1 MCIFAPPKQTLPPPS
16 PRGAWGVNN
25 KYRTMNIII
34 AGDGEVGVHL
44 AQSLTELDHNITV
57 VDPHS
62 ELLKRLESET
72 DLLTITGDSTS
83 PQVLKDA
90 NVADC
95 DLFLSVLHEESI
107 NLVTCILAKKLKAKK
122 TVARITNAELL
133 TPKHR
138 EMFRDLGV
146 DEMVCPER
154 IAAKEITNLLN
165 NSEATEFFDFSGGL
179 LTMYVIRLDSGSPV
193 AGHNVKELTQM
204 HPDLQVRVVAL
215 LRNGTTIIPHSDTV
229 FQGGD
234 LAYIIGRANQLEN
247 INRVVGKEAVSIRKT
262 MIAGGGRIGRYAAMT
277 LQDKMRIT
285 LIEEDRQRAEELSAL
300 LDNTLIIHGDAT
312 DIELLK
318 EEGLQNT
325 DAFIGVTN
333 SSETN
338 VLTCLHAKRLGV
350 KRTIALVE
358 NTGFIDIS
366 QDIGIDTIINKKLI
380 TASYIARFIVKGDA
394 VSSKWLSGTNA
405 EVIELMVG
413 KWSPA
418 TRKPIGELDIPQG
431 ATIGGII
438 RGRETLLPSRELQL
452 KQDDKVVIFTLPKA
466 MAPMARLFD

>member
-1 MCIFAPPKQTLPPPS
+1 
-16 PRGAWGVNN
+16 
-25 KYRTMNIII
+25 MNIII

-44 AQSLTELDHNITV
+44 AKSLTELDHNITV

-62 ELLKRLESET
+62 ELLKRLESDN

-83 PQVLKDA
+83 PQVLQDA
-90 NVADC
+90 NVGDC
-95 DLFLSVLHEESI
+95 DLFLSVLHEESV
-107 NLVTCILAKKLKAKK
+107 NLVSCILAKKLKAKK

-133 TPKHR
+133 SPKHR

-165 NSEATEFFDFSGGL
+165 NSAATEFFDFSGGL
-179 LTMYVIRLDSGSPV
+179 LTMYVVRLDADSPV
-193 AGHNVKELTQM
+193 IDHNVKELTQTY
-204 HPDLQVRVVAL
+204 PDLEVRVVAL
-215 LRNGTTIIPHSDTV
+215 LRNGFTLIPHSDTV
-229 FQGGD
+229 FKHGD
-234 LAYIIGRANQLEN
+234 LAYIIGRANQLEG
-247 INRVVGKEAVSIRKT
+247 INEAVGKQRVSIRNT

-285 LIEEDRQRAEELSAL
+285 LIEENRQRAEELSAL
-300 LDNTLIIHGDAT
+300 LDDTLIIHGDAT

-318 EEGLQNT
+318 EEGLQNA
-325 DAFIGVTN
+325 DAFIGVTD

-405 EVIELMVG
+405 EVLELMVG

-418 TRKPIGELDIPQG
+418 TRKPIGGLPIPEG
-431 ATIGGII
+431 ATIGGVI
-438 RGRETLLPSRELQL
+438 RGRETILPNRELQL
-452 KQDDKVVIFTLPKA
+452 KQGDKVVIFTLPKA
-466 MAPMARLFD
+466 MAEMAKLFD

>member
-1 MCIFAPPKQTLPPPS
+1 
-16 PRGAWGVNN
+16 
-25 KYRTMNIII
+25 MNIII

-44 AQSLTELDHNITV
+44 AKSLSELDHNITV

-62 ELLKRLESET
+62 ELLKRLESES

-83 PQVLKDA
+83 PQVLIDA

-146 DEMVCPER
+146 DELVCPER

-165 NSEATEFFDFSGGL
+165 NSVATEFFDFSGGL
-179 LTMYVIRLDSGSPV
+179 LAMYVIRLDADSPV
-193 AGHNVKELTQM
+193 IGHNVKELTQTY
-204 HPDLQVRVVAL
+204 PELQVRVVAL
-215 LRNGTTIIPHSDTV
+215 LRNGDTLIPHSDTV
-229 FQGGD
+229 FRSGD
-234 LAYIIGRANQLEN
+234 LAYIIGRANQLDG
-247 INRVVGKEAVSIRKT
+247 INRAVGKHSVSIRNT

-300 LDNTLIIHGDAT
+300 LDDTLIIHGDAT

-318 EEGLQNT
+318 EEGLLNA
-325 DAFIGVTN
+325 DAFIGVTD

-358 NTGFIDIS
+358 NTGFIGIS

-418 TRKPIGELDIPQG
+418 TRKPIGELDIPEG
-431 ATIGGII
+431 ATIGGVI
-438 RGRETLLPSRELQL
+438 RGRETILPNRELQL
-452 KQDDKVVIFTLPKA
+452 KQGDKVVLFTLPKA
-466 MAPMARLFD
+466 MAAMAKLFD

>member
-1 MCIFAPPKQTLPPPS
+1 
-16 PRGAWGVNN
+16 
-25 KYRTMNIII
+25 MNIII

-44 AQSLTELDHNITV
+44 AKSLTELDYNITV

-72 DLLTITGDSTS
+72 DLMTITGDSTS
-83 PQVLKDA
+83 PQVLTDA

-95 DLFLSVLHEESI
+95 DLFLSVLHDESV

-122 TVARITNAELL
+122 TVARISNAELL

-138 EMFRDLGV
+138 EMFRELGV
-146 DEMVCPER
+146 DELVCPER
-154 IAAKEITNLLN
+154 IAAREITNLLN
-165 NSEATEFFDFSGGL
+165 NSVATEFFDFSGGL
-179 LTMYVIRLDSGSPV
+179 LTMYVVRIDEGSPV
-193 AGHNVKELTQM
+193 VGHDVKELATE
-204 HPDLQVRVVAL
+204 HPDLQVRVVAI
-215 LRNGTTIIPHSDTV
+215 LRRGETLIPHRGMALRPD
-229 FQGGD
+229 D
-234 LAYIIGRANQLEN
+234 LVYLIGRTNQMEGV
-247 INRVVGKEAVSIRKT
+247 NRVVGKHAVSIRRT

-285 LIEEDRQRAEELSAL
+285 LIEEDRKRAEELSAL
-300 LDNTLIIHGDAT
+300 LDNTLIISGDAT
-312 DIELLK
+312 DIDLLK
-318 EEGLQNT
+318 EEGLENV
-325 DAFIGVTN
+325 DAFIGVTD

-405 EVIELMVG
+405 EVMELIVG
-413 KWSPA
+413 KRAAA
-418 TRKPIGELDIPQG
+418 TKVPLGELEIPEG
-431 ATIGGII
+431 ATVGGVI
-438 RGRETLLPSRELQL
+438 RGRETLLPSRDLQL
-452 KQDDKVVIFTLPKA
+452 MQGDKVVIFTLPKSMSA
-466 MAPMARLFD
+466 MVKLFD

>member
-1 MCIFAPPKQTLPPPS
+1 
-16 PRGAWGVNN
+16 
-25 KYRTMNIII
+25 MNIII

-44 AQSLTELDHNITV
+44 AKSLSELDHNITV

-62 ELLKRLESET
+62 ELLKRLESES

-83 PQVLKDA
+83 PQVLIDA

-146 DEMVCPER
+146 DELVCPER

-165 NSEATEFFDFSGGL
+165 NSVATEFFDFSGGL
-179 LTMYVIRLDSGSPV
+179 LAMYVIRLDADSPV
-193 AGHNVKELTQM
+193 IGHDVKELTQTY
-204 HPDLQVRVVAL
+204 PELQVRVVAL
-215 LRNGTTIIPHSDTV
+215 LRNGDTLIPHSDTV
-229 FQGGD
+229 FRSGD
-234 LAYIIGRANQLEN
+234 LAYIIGRANQLDG
-247 INRVVGKEAVSIRKT
+247 INRAVGKHSVSIRNT

-300 LDNTLIIHGDAT
+300 LDDTLIIHGDAT

-318 EEGLQNT
+318 EEGLLNA
-325 DAFIGVTN
+325 DAFIGVTD

-418 TRKPIGELDIPQG
+418 TRKPIGELDIPEG
-431 ATIGGII
+431 ATIGGVI
-438 RGRETLLPSRELQL
+438 RGRETILPNRELQL
-452 KQDDKVVIFTLPKA
+452 KQGDKVVLFTLPKA
-466 MAPMARLFD
+466 MAAMAKLFD

>member
-1 MCIFAPPKQTLPPPS
+1 
-16 PRGAWGVNN
+16 
-25 KYRTMNIII
+25 MNIII

-83 PQVLKDA
+83 PQVLKEA

-107 NLVTCILAKKLKAKK
+107 NLMTCILAKKLKAKK

-133 TPKHR
+133 APKHR

-165 NSEATEFFDFSGGL
+165 NTVATEFFDFSGGL
-179 LTMYVIRLDSGSPV
+179 LTMYVIRLDAGTPV
-193 AGHNVKELTQM
+193 AGHNVRELTQM
-204 HPDLQVRVVAL
+204 HPDLQVRVVAI
-215 LRNGTTIIPHSDTV
+215 LRNGNTIIPHGDTI

-247 INRVVGKEAVSIRKT
+247 INRVVGKEAVSIRNT

-277 LQDKMRIT
+277 LQDRMRIT
-285 LIEEDRQRAEELSAL
+285 LIEENRQRAEELSAL
-300 LDNTLIIHGDAT
+300 RDDTLVIHGDAT

-318 EEGLQNT
+318 EEGLLNA
-325 DAFIGVTN
+325 DAFIGVTD

-338 VLTCLHAKRLGV
+338 VLTCLHARRLGV

-413 KWSPA
+413 KWAPA
-418 TRKPIGELDIPQG
+418 TRKTIGELDIPQG

-438 RGRETLLPSRELQL
+438 RGRETLLPSRDLQL
-452 KQDDKVVIFTLPKA
+452 KQDDKVVVFTLPKA
-466 MAPMARLFD
+466 MAAMAKLFD

>member
-1 MCIFAPPKQTLPPPS
+1 MYFCS
-16 PRGAWGVNN
+16 PFLKPR
-25 KYRTMNIII
+25 RMNIII

-133 TPKHR
+133 SPKHR

-179 LTMYVIRLDSGSPV
+179 LTMYVIRLDAGSPV
-193 AGHNVKELTQM
+193 SGHNVKELTQL

-215 LRNGTTIIPHSDTV
+215 LRNGNTIIPHSDTV

-234 LAYIIGRANQLEN
+234 LAYIIGRANQMEA
-247 INRVVGKEAVSIRKT
+247 INRVVGKQTVSIRNT

-285 LIEEDRQRAEELSAL
+285 Q
-300 LDNTLIIHGDAT
+300 
-312 DIELLK
+312 
-318 EEGLQNT
+318 
-325 DAFIGVTN
+325 
-333 SSETN
+333 
-338 VLTCLHAKRLGV
+338 CP
-350 KRTIALVE
+350 
-358 NTGFIDIS
+358 
-366 QDIGIDTIINKKLI
+366 
-380 TASYIARFIVKGDA
+380 ARRHPHHP
-394 VSSKWLSGTNA
+394 W
-405 EVIELMVG
+405 
-413 KWSPA
+413 
-418 TRKPIGELDIPQG
+418 R
-431 ATIGGII
+431 
-438 RGRETLLPSRELQL
+438 RHRH
-452 KQDDKVVIFTLPKA
+452 
-466 MAPMARLFD
+466 

>member
-1 MCIFAPPKQTLPPPS
+1 MCIFAPPKQS
-16 PRGAWGVNN
+16 HHAGAWWVE
-25 KYRTMNIII
+25 KQRRTMNIII

-193 AGHNVKELTQM
+193 AGHNVKELTQL
-204 HPDLQVRVVAL
+204 HSDLQVRVVAL
-215 LRNGTTIIPHSDTV
+215 LRNGNTIIPHGDTV
-229 FQGGD
+229 FQSGD

-247 INRVVGKEAVSIRKT
+247 INRVVGKEAVNIRNT

-285 LIEEDRQRAEELSAL
+285 LIEENRQRAEELSAL
-300 LDNTLIIHGDAT
+300 LDDTLIIHGDAT

-318 EEGLQNT
+318 EEGLQNA
-325 DAFIGVTN
+325 DAFIGVTD

-405 EVIELMVG
+405 EVLELMVG

-452 KQDDKVVIFTLPKA
+452 KQGDKVVVFTLPKA
-466 MAPMARLFD
+466 MAAIARLFD

>member
-1 MCIFAPPKQTLPPPS
+1 
-16 PRGAWGVNN
+16 
-25 KYRTMNIII
+25 MNIII

-44 AQSLTELDHNITV
+44 AKSLTELDHNITV

-72 DLLTITGDSTS
+72 DLLTIAGDSTS
-83 PQVLKDA
+83 PQVLEDA

-95 DLFLSVLHEESI
+95 DLFLSVLHDESI
-107 NLVTCILAKKLKAKK
+107 NLVTCILAKKLKAKR

-133 TPKHR
+133 SPKHR

-165 NSEATEFFDFSGGL
+165 NSAATEFFDFSGGL
-179 LTMYVIRLDSGSPV
+179 LTMYVVRLEENSPV
-193 AGHNVKELTQM
+193 VGRSVPEATADY
-204 HPDLQVRVVAL
+204 PDLQARVVAL
-215 LRNGTTIIPHSDTV
+215 LRGGETIIPHSDTV
-229 FQGGD
+229 FRGGD

-247 INRVVGKEAVSIRKT
+247 INRVVGKQAVSIRNI

-277 LQDKMRIT
+277 LQDRMRIT
-285 LIEEDRQRAEELSAL
+285 LIEENRRRAEELSAQ
-300 LDNTLIIHGDAT
+300 LDSPLIIHGDAT

-318 EEGLQNT
+318 EEGLQNV
-325 DAFIGVTN
+325 DAFIGVTD

-405 EVIELMVG
+405 EVIELVVG
-413 KWSPA
+413 KHAPA
-418 TRKPIGELDIPQG
+418 TRRPIGELEIPYG

-438 RGRETLLPSRELQL
+438 RGRETILPSRELELQHG
-452 KQDDKVVIFTLPKA
+452 DKVVVFTLPKA
-466 MAPMARLFD
+466 MAAMARLFG

>member
-1 MCIFAPPKQTLPPPS
+1 
-16 PRGAWGVNN
+16 
-25 KYRTMNIII
+25 MNIII

-44 AQSLTELDHNITV
+44 AKSLSELDHNITV

-62 ELLKRLESET
+62 ELLKRLESES

-83 PQVLKDA
+83 PQVLIDA

-146 DEMVCPER
+146 DELVCPER

-165 NSEATEFFDFSGGL
+165 NSVATEFFDFSGGL
-179 LTMYVIRLDSGSPV
+179 LAMYVIRLDADSPV
-193 AGHNVKELTQM
+193 IGHNVKELTQTY
-204 HPDLQVRVVAL
+204 PELQVRVVAL
-215 LRNGTTIIPHSDTV
+215 LRNGDTLIPHSDTV
-229 FQGGD
+229 FRSGD
-234 LAYIIGRANQLEN
+234 LAYIIGRANQLDG
-247 INRVVGKEAVSIRKT
+247 INRAVGKHSVSIRNT

-300 LDNTLIIHGDAT
+300 LDDTLIIHGDAT

-318 EEGLQNT
+318 EEGLLNA
-325 DAFIGVTN
+325 DAFIGVTD

-394 VSSKWLSGTNA
+394 GSSKWLSGTNA

-418 TRKPIGELDIPQG
+418 TRKPIGKLDIPEG
-431 ATIGGII
+431 ATIGGVI
-438 RGRETLLPSRELQL
+438 RGRETILPNRELQL
-452 KQDDKVVIFTLPKA
+452 KQGDKVVLFTLPKA
-466 MAPMARLFD
+466 MAAMAKLFD

>member
-1 MCIFAPPKQTLPPPS
+1 
-16 PRGAWGVNN
+16 
-25 KYRTMNIII
+25 MNIII

-44 AQSLTELDHNITV
+44 AKSLSELDHNITV

-62 ELLKRLESET
+62 ELLKRLESES

-83 PQVLKDA
+83 PQVLIDA

-146 DEMVCPER
+146 DELVCPER

-165 NSEATEFFDFSGGL
+165 NSVATEFFDFSGGL
-179 LTMYVIRLDSGSPV
+179 LAMYVIRLDADSPV
-193 AGHNVKELTQM
+193 IGRNVKELTQTY
-204 HPDLQVRVVAL
+204 PELQVRVVAL
-215 LRNGTTIIPHSDTV
+215 LRNGDTLIPHSDTV
-229 FQGGD
+229 FRSGD
-234 LAYIIGRANQLEN
+234 LAYIIGRANQLDG
-247 INRVVGKEAVSIRKT
+247 INRAVGKHSVSIRNT

-300 LDNTLIIHGDAT
+300 LDDTLIIHGDAT

-318 EEGLQNT
+318 EEGLLNA
-325 DAFIGVTN
+325 DAFIGVTD

-418 TRKPIGELDIPQG
+418 TRKPIGELDIPEG
-431 ATIGGII
+431 ATIGGVI
-438 RGRETLLPSRELQL
+438 RGRETILPNRELQL
-452 KQDDKVVIFTLPKA
+452 KQGDKVVLFTLPKA
-466 MAPMARLFD
+466 MAAMAKLFD

>member
-1 MCIFAPPKQTLPPPS
+1 
-16 PRGAWGVNN
+16 
-25 KYRTMNIII
+25 MNIII

-44 AQSLTELDHNITV
+44 AKSLSELDHNITV

-62 ELLKRLESET
+62 ELLKRLESES

-83 PQVLKDA
+83 PQVLIDA

-146 DEMVCPER
+146 DELVCPER

-165 NSEATEFFDFSGGL
+165 NSVATEFFDFSGGL
-179 LTMYVIRLDSGSPV
+179 LAMYVIRLDADSPV
-193 AGHNVKELTQM
+193 IGHNVKELTQTY
-204 HPDLQVRVVAL
+204 PELQVRVVAL
-215 LRNGTTIIPHSDTV
+215 LRNGDTLIPHSDTV
-229 FQGGD
+229 FRSGD
-234 LAYIIGRANQLEN
+234 LAYIIGRTNQLDG
-247 INRVVGKEAVSIRKT
+247 INRAVGKHSVSIRNT

-300 LDNTLIIHGDAT
+300 LDDTLIIHGDAT

-318 EEGLQNT
+318 EEGLLNA
-325 DAFIGVTN
+325 DAFIGVTD

-418 TRKPIGELDIPQG
+418 TRKPIGELDIPEG
-431 ATIGGII
+431 ATIGGVI
-438 RGRETLLPSRELQL
+438 RGRETILPNRELQL
-452 KQDDKVVIFTLPKA
+452 KQGDKVVLFTLPKA
-466 MAPMARLFD
+466 MAAMAKLFD

>member
-1 MCIFAPPKQTLPPPS
+1 
-16 PRGAWGVNN
+16 
-25 KYRTMNIII
+25 MNIII

-44 AQSLTELDHNITV
+44 AKSLSELDHNITV

-62 ELLKRLESET
+62 ELLKRLESES

-83 PQVLKDA
+83 PQVLIDA

-146 DEMVCPER
+146 DELVCPER

-165 NSEATEFFDFSGGL
+165 NSVATEFFDFSGGL
-179 LTMYVIRLDSGSPV
+179 LAMYVIRLDADSPV
-193 AGHNVKELTQM
+193 IGHNVKELTQTY
-204 HPDLQVRVVAL
+204 PELQVRVVAL
-215 LRNGTTIIPHSDTV
+215 LRNGDTLIPHSDTV
-229 FQGGD
+229 FRSGD
-234 LAYIIGRANQLEN
+234 LAYIIGRANQLDG
-247 INRVVGKEAVSIRKT
+247 INRAVGKHSVSIRNT

-300 LDNTLIIHGDAT
+300 LDDTLIIHGDAT

-318 EEGLQNT
+318 EEGLLNA
-325 DAFIGVTN
+325 DAFIGVTD

-418 TRKPIGELDIPQG
+418 TRKPIGKLDIPEG
-431 ATIGGII
+431 ATIGGVI
-438 RGRETLLPSRELQL
+438 RGRETILPNRELQL
-452 KQDDKVVIFTLPKA
+452 KQGDKVVLFTLPKA
-466 MAPMARLFD
+466 MAAMAKLFD

>member
-1 MCIFAPPKQTLPPPS
+1 
-16 PRGAWGVNN
+16 
-25 KYRTMNIII
+25 MNIII

-44 AQSLTELDHNITV
+44 ARSLTELEHNITV

-95 DLFLSVLHEESI
+95 DLFLSVLHDESI

-133 TPKHR
+133 APKHR
-138 EMFRDLGV
+138 EMFRELGV
-146 DEMVCPER
+146 DELVCPER

-165 NSEATEFFDFSGGL
+165 NSVATEFFDFSGGL
-179 LTMYVIRLDSGSPV
+179 LTMYVIRLDEGSPV
-193 AGHNVKELTQM
+193 LEHNVKELT
-204 HPDLQVRVVAL
+204 HAYPELQVRVVAL
-215 LRNGTTIIPHSDTV
+215 LRGGTTIIPHGSTV
-229 FQGGD
+229 FHAGD
-234 LAYIIGRANQLEN
+234 LAYLIGRANQLEN
-247 INRVVGKEAVSIRKT
+247 INQVVGKQNVSIRNT

-285 LIEEDRQRAEELSAL
+285 LIEEDRRRAEELSTL
-300 LDNTLIIHGDAT
+300 LDDTLIIHGDAT

-318 EEGLQNT
+318 EEGLQNA
-325 DAFIGVTN
+325 DAFIGVTD

-405 EVIELMVG
+405 EVIELIVG

-418 TRKPIGELDIPQG
+418 TRKPIGALAIPDG
-431 ATIGGII
+431 ATIGGVI
-438 RGRETLLPSRELQL
+438 RGRETLLPNRELQL
-452 KQDDKVVIFTLPKA
+452 QQDDKVVIFALPKA
-466 MAPMARLFD
+466 MTEMAKLFD